1 MSTDRLSRRIA
12 IAAGGV
18 ALVVMGSLTACS
30 TTKEK
35 EAPSTTTTPSPSTSS
50 ASPSPTEKALAPGG
64 NPSFT
69 PTVNAVQPGA
79 VCAKTVNG
87 VCVGR

>member
-18 ALVVMGSLTACS
+18 ALVAMSTLSACS

-35 EAPSTTTTPSPSTSS
+35 EAPSTTSTPSASTSP
-50 ASPSPTEKALAPGG
+50 ASPSPTEKAMIPGG
-64 NPSFT
+64 PSFT
-69 PTVNAVQPGA
+69 PSINPMPPGA
-79 VCAKTVNG
+79 VCKQVING
-87 VCVGR
+87 VCMR

>member
-18 ALVVMGSLTACS
+18 ALVAMSTLSACS

-35 EAPSTTTTPSPSTSS
+35 EKEAPSTTSTPSASTSP
-50 ASPSPTEKALAPGG
+50 ASPSPTEKAMIPGG
-64 NPSFT
+64 PSFT
-69 PTVNAVQPGA
+69 PSINPMPPGA
-79 VCAKTVNG
+79 VCKEVING
-87 VCVGR
+87 VCMR